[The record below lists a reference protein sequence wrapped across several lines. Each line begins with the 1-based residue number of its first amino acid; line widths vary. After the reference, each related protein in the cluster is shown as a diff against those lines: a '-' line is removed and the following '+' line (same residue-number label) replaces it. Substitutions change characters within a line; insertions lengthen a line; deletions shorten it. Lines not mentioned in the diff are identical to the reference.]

1 MILIDLINL
10 KGRYV
15 LLIYNSQINQFYW
28 SGKSTV
34 INKSSGLNQWMYFI
48 IGIRENV
55 KLLKKARLEI
65 IFVSFWIP
73 FRLKICYILGT
84 LSSQYPDIEELW
96 AAFR

>member
-34 INKSSGLNQWMYFI
+34 ITKVNQ
-48 IGIRENV
+48 V
-55 KLLKKARLEI
+55 
-65 IFVSFWIP
+65 
-73 FRLKICYILGT
+73 
-84 LSSQYPDIEELW
+84 D
-96 AAFR
+96 